1 MKSTITSP
9 AMLCRCTCLLLA
21 LCATS
26 CREQRQPEPSP
37 IFSKKSAPDDTVQHY
52 DLPDIQ
58 EATLLIGGTL
68 SGPDTYYEYRGQG
81 MGRQFRLAEEF
92 ARSIG
97 VRLQMDI
104 APDTATLRQR
114 LASGDIDFIAL
125 DMPKWSTRRDAPEL
139 ASAISEWWTG
149 GARDAVLRSL

>member
-37 IFSKKSAPDDTVQHY
+37 IFSKESAPDDTVQHY

-81 MGRQFRLAEEF
+81 WDGSSGWPRN
-92 ARSIG
+92 
-97 VRLQMDI
+97 
-104 APDTATLRQR
+104 LRE
-114 LASGDIDFIAL
+114 ASG
-125 DMPKWSTRRDAPEL
+125 
-139 ASAISEWWTG
+139 
-149 GARDAVLRSL
+149 